1 MIQRLSQY
9 IPSILLHVFAHVDT
23 GSSLQMGSH
32 LLSYSEQSAVTFL
45 VRKAQVDN
53 SRWYRWQYRGHGLNW
68 LRGYLGN
75 CGPSCL
81 DVIFSCVLLY
91 RHVWKPPCLMTSGS
105 TLLHV
110 YASSRERRRGSGCF
124 LSLFFGKRLFPVMRL
139 CQTRETPL
147 G

>member
-81 DVIFSCVLLY
+81 DGIFMCSTVPSRVEAALPDDKWQHLTSCV
-91 RHVWKPPCLMTSGS
+91 RFVKGEE
-105 TLLHV
+105 
-110 YASSRERRRGSGCF
+110 ERKWL
-124 LSLFFGKRLFPVMRL
+124 LSLALLWKTIIPRNAVMSN
-139 CQTRETPL
+139 P
-147 G
+147 